1 VVKLLKYV
9 IILILASAIT
19 FSIVEGA
26 IRRAEINLNIEI
38 ENFPY
43 INQRLLESSRYT
55 QKDED
60 NPAVINEY
68 TNNFRLSYT
77 DEQLETLGFELMFE
91 TDQLEVYFE
100 LDSFSMIVKNLETGY
115 MWSSRPEFQGVSG
128 SREDNTAT
136 RNLMNSGLWVEYV
149 NQNNVQSST
158 IVTASLYTL
167 AANRGVEYENDGS
180 VTEENNDP
188 IRPYM
193 IVDGTY
199 SKMRVENKILSKTQ
213 NKFVV
218 DVNLKTINTRFN
230 VEISLVNQAIHVLIP
245 SESIIE
251 NDDNLR
257 LISLQVFPYFG
268 ATRED
273 KFPGYIVIPDGIG
286 ALVRTNQRHNTSFQA
301 RFYGSDRGY
310 GGQTIPMLSIP
321 IYGFIHQADHNGY
334 FVEILEGAETSQL
347 RATFWGSGTRFHR
360 VHSRF
365 MVRSVY
371 RSVINKAGDGREVID
386 SIKTSSNYH
395 LAYHILSNDEANY
408 SGMASIYRTQLKER
422 GVLSSREK
430 VVDGNIPLHTSYI
443 MSDQEPSFLGTSR
456 VTMTTPNDVL
466 DMYEFLK
473 NNGIFNQQIELY
485 GWSVDGFVYRA
496 PYRTRAF
503 LSRDFKAMTQK
514 ITSEDN
520 TVYLSN
526 EYTVSSELSRRINYN
541 RDIARSVNRLKMVTT
556 RSQLNGR
563 LIDMYFLSPDRSLG
577 FARSDLNNINALH
590 VSGLSMQALGNTL
603 FTYYNGRVIERN
615 ETIPVYQEIASLY
628 DSLLLSMPNDYMFE
642 YIDGYLNL
650 PITNT
655 QYDFYTDLI
664 PLIPMILKGSISY
677 YTPFLN
683 FNALAEDRFLA
694 MVDFGA
700 NPSYVI
706 TEKPTYAMRYTLANS
721 FFTTSRSDYENDILS
736 TYEYINEA
744 LKHVTNAY
752 MVERKV
758 IETGLVLVTYS
769 NGVSIYVNYNYQSR
783 LHQGN
788 VILPRDYK
796 VVTS

>member
-1 VVKLLKYV
+1 
-9 IILILASAIT
+9 
-19 FSIVEGA
+19 
-26 IRRAEINLNIEI
+26 
-38 ENFPY
+38 
-43 INQRLLESSRYT
+43 
-55 QKDED
+55 
-60 NPAVINEY
+60 
-68 TNNFRLSYT
+68 
-77 DEQLETLGFELMFE
+77 
-91 TDQLEVYFE
+91 
-100 LDSFSMIVKNLETGY
+100 
-115 MWSSRPEFQGVSG
+115 
-128 SREDNTAT
+128 
-136 RNLMNSGLWVEYV
+136 
-149 NQNNVQSST
+149 
-158 IVTASLYTL
+158 
-167 AANRGVEYENDGS
+167 
-180 VTEENNDP
+180 
-188 IRPYM
+188 
-193 IVDGTY
+193 
-199 SKMRVENKILSKTQ
+199 
-213 NKFVV
+213 
-218 DVNLKTINTRFN
+218 
-230 VEISLVNQAIHVLIP
+230 
-245 SESIIE
+245 
-251 NDDNLR
+251 
-257 LISLQVFPYFG
+257 
-268 ATRED
+268 
-273 KFPGYIVIPDGIG
+273 
-286 ALVRTNQRHNTSFQA
+286 
-301 RFYGSDRGY
+301 
-310 GGQTIPMLSIP
+310 
-321 IYGFIHQADHNGY
+321 
-334 FVEILEGAETSQL
+334 
-347 RATFWGSGTRFHR
+347 
-360 VHSRF
+360 
-365 MVRSVY
+365 VY

-386 SIKTSSNYH
+386 SSKTSSNYH
-395 LAYHILSNDEANY
+395 LAYHILSHDEANY
-408 SGMASIYRTQLKER
+408 SGMASIYRTQLQER

-503 LSRDFKAMTQK
+503 SPRDFKAMTQK

-541 RDIARSVNRLKMVTT
+541 RDIARSVNRLKMVST

-577 FARSDLNNINALH
+577 FARTDLKNINALH
-590 VSGLSMQALGNTL
+590 VSGLSMHALGNTL
-603 FTYYNGRVIERN
+603 FTHYDRRIVERN

-683 FNALAEDRFLA
+683 FNALAEDRFLT

-706 TEKPTYAMRYTLANS
+706 TEKPTYEMRYTLANS